1 MDFEIKIIEFLQA
14 GRTPFF
20 DVAFQIISTIGSVVG
35 VVAVCLMFL
44 LFKKKLCFWY
54 LFTYGFVYL
63 AVSLLKICVARVRPF
78 NAVEGIENIGDV
90 VKGFS
95 FPSGHTACAT
105 TMAIF
110 VCYFLWNNFKTR
122 TMRISIVLFGALFV
136 GLVGLSRM
144 YLGKHYFTDVLAGIA
159 VAGIISLLGILLMRF
174 INKRKGKGL

>member
-20 DVAFQIISTIGSVVG
+20 DMAFQIISAIGSVVG
-35 VVAVCLMFL
+35 VVALCLMFL
-44 LFKKKLCFWY
+44 LFKKNLCFWY

-63 AVSLLKICVARVRPF
+63 AVSVLKISVARVRPF
-78 NAVEGIENIGDV
+78 NAVDGIDNIGDV
-90 VKGFS
+90 VTGFS

-110 VCYFLWNNFKTR
+110 VCYFLWQNFKTKP
-122 TMRISIVLFGALFV
+122 MRVSIVLFGLLFV

-144 YLGKHYFTDVLAGIA
+144 YLGKHYLTDVLAGIA
-159 VAGIISLLGILLMRF
+159 VATIISTLGILLMRF
-174 INKRKGKGL
+174 INKRKRKNL